1 MLTDDER
8 KTLADAADML
18 QACEPFDDSLEMVV
32 IAKLRAIAAPRTA
45 PSPTPDA
52 CAAIERAATWIEL
65 GEVGGTPDAGALVA
79 TLREFVRK
87 PRVVIDGIAVHGD
100 GWAPDVGWGLFG
112 DVAIAHPD
120 FIAAECAINLATAYR
135 PEVP

>member
-1 MLTDDER
+1 VTV
-8 KTLADAADML
+8 DAFWSDRVAMH
-18 QACEPFDDSLEMVV
+18 
-32 IAKLRAIAAPRTA
+32 RAAPPFA
-45 PSPTPDA
+45 
-52 CAAIERAATWIEL
+52 
-65 GEVGGTPDAGALVA
+65 
-79 TLREFVRK
+79 
-87 PRVVIDGIAVHGD
+87 VIDGIAVHGD